1 MASRNA
7 TQIIEKAK
15 SALKLV
21 NALSSLKDEQTRDE
35 CISQI
40 SSELIDVI
48 TIGAR
53 MDARTGT
60 IDPSARK
67 RTRKPAPAAP

>member
-1 MASRNA
+1 MAGRNA

-60 IDPSARK
+60 IDPSVRK
-67 RTRKPAPAAP
+67 RTRKPAPVAP